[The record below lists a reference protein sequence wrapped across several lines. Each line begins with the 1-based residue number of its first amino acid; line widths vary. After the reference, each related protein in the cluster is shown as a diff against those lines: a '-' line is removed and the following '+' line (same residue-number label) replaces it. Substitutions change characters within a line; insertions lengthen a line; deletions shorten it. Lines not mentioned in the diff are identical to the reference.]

1 MSQSLRDKILGRMS
15 ELGIQPKR
23 SMGQNFLVSD
33 SVVER
38 IIRAADPAAFEQV
51 IEVGPGLGA
60 LTDSLQEL
68 SKKLTLIEMDRT
80 MVQWWAERGL
90 DVVETDV
97 LRYPWGRY
105 PWTEGRNLLVSNLP
119 YQVSSRL
126 LIELSFLPQSF
137 DRMVLMFQKE
147 VAQRIMANH
156 KSTDY
161 GFLSVASQIFWNQ
174 KTLLEAGTRDFYP
187 SPNVASRV
195 LVFNR
200 RENLAI
206 ETLATQDFLDF
217 LKVSFAQRRKKMAP
231 RLKQSGYGDH
241 VVDCLKKIG
250 LNGDVRPQQLDPQQF
265 IDLYT
270 LLKKE

>member
-1 MSQSLRDKILGRMS
+1 MG

-33 SVVER
+33 SVVDR
-38 IIRAADPAAFEQV
+38 IIRAADPAAFAQV

-68 SKKLTLIEMDRT
+68 SKKLTLIEMDRA
-80 MVQWWAERGL
+80 MVNWWSKRGL
-90 DVVETDV
+90 DVVETDA
-97 LRYPWGRY
+97 LRYPWTQH
-105 PWTEGRNLLVSNLP
+105 PWVERPSLLVSNLP

-126 LIELSFLPQSF
+126 LVELSFLPQSF

-147 VAQRIMANH
+147 VAQRIMASH
-156 KSTDY
+156 KSAEY
-161 GFLSVASQIFWNQ
+161 GFLSVASQIFWKQ

-200 RENLAI
+200 RENLAVKV
-206 ETLATQDFLDF
+206 LATSGFLEF
-217 LKVSFAQRRKKMAP
+217 LKVSFAQKRKKLAP

-241 VVDCLKKIG
+241 VLDSLEKLG
-250 LNGDVRPQQLDPQQF
+250 LSGDVRPQQLEPQQF